1 MLPPANSLALV
12 WDADVAD
19 DRILNAQKL
28 KILLQMLLHT
38 DDVVQKQLQPTTSLP
53 NSKVYRQV

>member
-1 MLPPANSLALV
+1 LHLSGTLMLQTNS
-12 WDADVAD
+12 
-19 DRILNAQKL
+19 ILNAQKL

-38 DDVVQKQLQPTTSLP
+38 DDVPQKQLQPT